1 MNFTREQFYR
11 RQTIIEEFGKAGQQK
26 LQNAKILIV
35 GCGGLG
41 NPAAV
46 YLAASGIGNV
56 HLVDFDTID
65 ITNLHRQVF
74 FKANEVGKSKSKS
87 LAKHIEQIAPLVKV
101 TYSQEPISKLNVF
114 KTIENFDI
122 IVDCTDSLAI
132 KYLLNDV
139 CVLKDKPLVY
149 GSLYKFDGYVA
160 SFNVLDKS
168 GNRTANLR
176 DAFPEIPT
184 NNIPNCSEVGT
195 LNPVVGIIGTM
206 QANEVIKIITGIG
219 KPLVN
224 QILIFNSLDNS
235 QFQMRLKSKLTK
247 TQIAEII
254 AKSDYLDPNCEI
266 QEPDLVIEKEKLKQ
280 KINTKNITLISVI
293 EDVNHPIPFVVDFKI
308 PLTRFSEW
316 IQSKEHQD
324 FIAQHPNNEIVIL
337 CKKGISSY
345 TATKIWKDTYK
356 NAAVFSL
363 KNGIDAYE

>member
-1 MNFTREQFYR
+1 MNFSQEQFYR
-11 RQTIIEEFGKAGQQK
+11 RQTIIEEFGEAGQQK
-26 LQNAKILIV
+26 LQNAKVLIV

-46 YLAASGIGNV
+46 YLAASGIGHL

-74 FKANEVGKSKSKS
+74 FKTSDVGVSKSKI
-87 LAKHIEQIAPLVKV
+87 LATYIEQIAPLVKV
-101 TYSQEPISKLNVF
+101 TFSEEPISKLNVF
-114 KTIENFDI
+114 QTIENFDI

-132 KYLLNDV
+132 KYLLNDA
-139 CVLKDKPLVY
+139 CVVQRKPLVY

-160 SFNVLDKS
+160 SFNVLDDLGK
-168 GNRTANLR
+168 RTANLR

-184 NNIPNCSEVGT
+184 ENIPNCSEVGT

-206 QANEVIKIITGIG
+206 QANEVIKIISGIG

-235 QFQMRLKSKLTK
+235 QFQMRLKSKVSPTEITK
-247 TQIAEII
+247 IFT
-254 AKSDYLDPNCEI
+254 KSDYLDPNCEL
-266 QEPDLVIEKEKLKQ
+266 QNQQLLIEKESLTQ
-280 KINTKNITLISVI
+280 KINTENLTIVSVI
-293 EDVNHPIPFVVDFKI
+293 EDVNHYIPFTVDFKI
-308 PLTRFSEW
+308 PLTRFSDW
-316 IQSKEHQD
+316 LQSKEHQE
-324 FIAQHPNNEIVIL
+324 FIAKHPTNEIVIV

-345 TATKIWKDTYK
+345 TAAKIWKDTFK
-356 NAAVFSL
+356 NATVFSL